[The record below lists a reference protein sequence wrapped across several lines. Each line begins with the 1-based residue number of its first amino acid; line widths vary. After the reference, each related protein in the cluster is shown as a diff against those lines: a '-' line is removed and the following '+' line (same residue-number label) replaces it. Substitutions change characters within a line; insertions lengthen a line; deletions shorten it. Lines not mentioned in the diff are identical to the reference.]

1 MNFKTQIED
10 YKAKQSDSQFPFQY
24 EEWRDMA
31 KDKLNEANFD
41 YVAAG
46 AGSENT
52 IHENTESF
60 KRWRIQ
66 PRMFKDVENRDIS
79 VSILNKQLDSPVFM
93 APVGV
98 QTILHEE
105 GDLASAK
112 AAAELDVPF
121 VCSSVS
127 AHSME
132 EIAEAMGE
140 NATKWFQLYW
150 SKDLNIASSFL
161 QRAEKAGY
169 SAIVLTL
176 DTPMV
181 GWRER
186 DLNHRWLPF
195 LEGIGIANYTSDPV
209 FRKRMTV
216 DPEENLE
223 AAGEQFRQIFGNT
236 TLTWEDIDFVRKNT
250 ELPVI
255 LKGIL
260 HPHDAELALQY
271 GVDGIVVS
279 NHGGRQINGEIAA
292 IDALPRIAKV
302 IQGRMPVLMDSGI
315 RRGDDVFK
323 AIALGADAVLVG
335 RPYLYGLAVGGEEG
349 VKRVIRNL
357 LGDFELTM
365 GLAGVN
371 KISEI
376 NPTFLYDSKY
386 DDR

>member
-1 MNFKTQIED
+1 
-10 YKAKQSDSQFPFQY
+10 
-24 EEWRDMA
+24 
-31 KDKLNEANFD
+31 
-41 YVAAG
+41 
-46 AGSENT
+46 
-52 IHENTESF
+52 
-60 KRWRIQ
+60 
-66 PRMFKDVENRDIS
+66 
-79 VSILNKQLDSPVFM
+79 
-93 APVGV
+93 
-98 QTILHEE
+98 
-105 GDLASAK
+105 
-112 AAAELDVPF
+112 
-121 VCSSVS
+121 
-127 AHSME
+127 
-132 EIAEAMGE
+132 
-140 NATKWFQLYW
+140 
-150 SKDLNIASSFL
+150 
-161 QRAEKAGY
+161 

-216 DPEENLE
+216 DPEEDLE
-223 AAGEQFRQIFGNT
+223 AAGEQFRQIVSNT

-250 ELPVI
+250 ELPII
-255 LKGIL
+255 LKGVL

-271 GVDGIVVS
+271 GVDGVVVS

-292 IDALPRIAKV
+292 IDALPRITKV

-323 AIALGADAVLVG
+323 ALALGADAVLVG

-365 GLAGVN
+365 GLAGVD

-376 NPTFLYDSKY
+376 NPTLLYDSKY
-386 DDR
+386 